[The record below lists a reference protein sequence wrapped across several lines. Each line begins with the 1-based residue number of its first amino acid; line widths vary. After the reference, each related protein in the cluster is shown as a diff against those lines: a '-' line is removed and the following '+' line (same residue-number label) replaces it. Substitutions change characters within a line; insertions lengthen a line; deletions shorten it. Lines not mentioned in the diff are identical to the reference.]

1 MAAGRLVASAPV
13 RSLVTGG
20 AGFIGSNLADA
31 LVERGDEVVVIDDL
45 STGARENLAE
55 AIAGGARL
63 IEADIRDGEA
73 MVAIVGG
80 EEPDVIFHLAAQMN
94 VRLSVAE
101 PLRDLQTN
109 AGGTV
114 NLLEAARAA
123 GTRRF
128 LNISTGGAMYGQ
140 TGVRP
145 TPEDQPGAADAPYG
159 VSKHAAEDYAGV
171 YRALYGLST
180 VSLRLGNVFGPRQ
193 HPLGEAGVVAIFCGL
208 AVRGERP
215 TVYGDGLQTR
225 DFVYVADVVE
235 ALQLAA
241 ASDVAGPINVGT
253 GVETSMLELI
263 AAIGPQAAGDFDP
276 IHEPERLG
284 EIKNSSLD
292 SSRARDELGWSAS
305 TGLAE
310 GIALTLDWMRKADD
324 PA

>member
-1 MAAGRLVASAPV
+1 MRT
-13 RSLVTGG
+13 LVTGG
-20 AGFIGSNLADA
+20 AGFIGSNLVDA
-31 LVERGDEVVVIDDL
+31 LVARGDDVVAIDDL
-45 STGARENLAE
+45 STGVRENLAS
-55 AIAGGARL
+55 AIEGGARL

-73 MVAIVGG
+73 MTAIVG
-80 EEPDVIFHLAAQMN
+80 EERPDVIFHLAAQMN

-114 NLLEAARAA
+114 NMLEAAREA
-123 GTRRF
+123 GTGRF

-140 TGVRP
+140 TDVRP

-159 VSKHAAEDYAGV
+159 VSKHAAEDYSAV
-171 YRALYGLST
+171 YRGLYGLST

-208 AVRGERP
+208 AIRGERP

-225 DFVYVADVVE
+225 DFIYVADVVE

-241 ASDVAGPINVGT
+241 ASGVSGAMNVGT
-253 GVETSMLELI
+253 GIETSLLDLI
-263 AAIGPQAAGDFDP
+263 AAIGPQAAGDFEP
-276 IHEPERLG
+276 IHEAERLG
-284 EIKNSSLD
+284 EIRNSCLD
-292 SSRARDELGWSAS
+292 SSRARAELGWSSS
-305 TGLAE
+305 TSVSE
-310 GIALTLDWMRKADD
+310 GIALTLDWMRAADD